1 MFSNKEFAIVSC
13 FCFCVFAYFVVFN
26 KRRTTIRR
34 QSVPSVLGSPGVRF
48 LCISSHQEFLDVFG
62 ISKELFLSVLSIY
75 KEEYYSVAIKT
86 GRRAR
91 TRPAARLLSAE
102 VSLAYTLAY
111 LRNSGGKLKLYC
123 FIFGLSGSQPSVYLR
138 FGIVTLLKTLRKVKC
153 CRVEMPSV
161 ERIKVMADYFKAQT
175 GCKIKNVIGCI
186 DGTHISIEHA
196 YDPQKQ
202 ATDYS
207 GYKKDCTCNNEI
219 LYTVDG

>member
-86 GRRAR
+86 GRRTR

-111 LRNSGGKLKLYC
+111 LRNGGK
-123 FIFGLSGSQPSVYLR
+123 Q
-138 FGIVTLLKTLRKVKC
+138 
-153 CRVEMPSV
+153 
-161 ERIKVMADYFKAQT
+161 
-175 GCKIKNVIGCI
+175 
-186 DGTHISIEHA
+186 
-196 YDPQKQ
+196 
-202 ATDYS
+202 
-207 GYKKDCTCNNEI
+207 
-219 LYTVDG
+219 